1 MCIEYFSNGFSGW
14 TYNGSLELFAMKF
27 YPVQDELNIG
37 YVLNP
42 KVSFKAADAYQG
54 LDYTFSV
61 TLDDLSDITEMTVQ
75 YQTTGAAVTLTAAS
89 VEGKVYEP
97 EAHGQREEQL
107 RHDLFRRDDRAGPR

>member
-42 KVSFKAADAYQG
+42 KVSFKAADA
-54 LDYTFSV
+54 
-61 TLDDLSDITEMTVQ
+61 
-75 YQTTGAAVTLTAAS
+75 
-89 VEGKVYEP
+89 
-97 EAHGQREEQL
+97 
-107 RHDLFRRDDRAGPR
+107 